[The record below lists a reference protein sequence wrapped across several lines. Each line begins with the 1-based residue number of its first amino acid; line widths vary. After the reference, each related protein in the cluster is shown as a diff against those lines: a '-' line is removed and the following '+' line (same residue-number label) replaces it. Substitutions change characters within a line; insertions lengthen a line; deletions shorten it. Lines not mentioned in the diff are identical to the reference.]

1 MFSLRVG
8 ATCGVVPTN
17 TSATPDVTGA
27 TCGAVPANPSAATDV
42 TRGFNV
48 ISSVSFSYLYI
59 D

>member
-42 TRGFNV
+42 RGV
-48 ISSVSFSYLYI
+48 LM
-59 D
+59 